1 MQWYDTL
8 RHSIQHRLD
17 AAIDAAHACL
27 TPNPVDT
34 LVDNHNAHALSTPAP
49 VDALTRCTRLLST
62 RCPACFGG
70 AVFGWS
76 FDEGADIHVAL
87 DATFS
92 QCHSM
97 HLGDSPH
104 FYEPEFLI
112 PKAQVDECGR
122 CIIAACKKPP
132 RPSCAPKVPAH
143 IVDECEKLYEAA
155 DEKKVKTSEQQKY
168 AIALLEHLF
177 TFLPPNATVVALYNI
192 GCVIDRSLELIV
204 YNPRLRESLG
214 LTDGEGIERL
224 WSRLRKLIP
233 ITRSSARSRCI
244 WLIDHQAKVIS
255 LDLHDNLGHW
265 IAQRLHHGVESREAS
280 SLEELVQVGI
290 PKEELRDEWKQQC
303 VAQTSIRAHAPAHL
317 KKELDVVLS
326 LQADLDTVNKAIE
339 TTWTVLE
346 NGEVPAE
353 SHEVVASLERSHT
366 RLVDKVE
373 ALYSSLNITDSFP
386 DFGNVSLEFVRLLL
400 MACDLKIN
408 ICKRAVGSF
417 FEWDRLD
424 QAVGGWHNPLG
435 TKIHQQTCKAI
446 AKRTPTLKTAVRKF
460 NRYCETLKELKQP
473 EWTITVPLP
482 LPTDLNALRD
492 DASLLADVWI
502 DPSQAQAPR
511 WLEDVDVHK
520 GIHTLLLEDHCLE
533 ERHRLGR
540 EADNICRWYG
550 SELAAA
556 KLALATSSNADI
568 AFLLQQH
575 VCELLLLPAK
585 WKNPLV
591 SPQRFD
597 AQTTLASEM
606 VNSALGDPQ
615 AYAWPFVIETPLPY
629 IIHQD
634 DTDPYG
640 HLEEEEPSYLEAEQH
655 LVEDVFLDDA
665 SGNEG
670 PPEDARSKASV
681 MMITMT
687 WETPIHVSINDTPHF
702 LQATAPV
709 LSQLLQSNVH
719 LDASDMS
726 RLQNRS
732 AWMNDS
738 CINTCMQ
745 LLQLVFLG
753 PGVRTDAGD
762 VTLWRNAASTRFWE
776 KDVWTIPIHYE
787 DRWML
792 ATIDIPRSRVA
803 YFDSFAWEHPWEGH
817 IQDIMQLTMC
827 LLNIA
832 ADKGHCIVH
841 AQRAWAVHPTTLRE
855 LPQVAKDLLGRKLRP
870 GRRHNLC
877 AIVIVHTLHGSLL
890 PLGVSNLPMLPRIGE
905 VLLYQPSQFVQ
916 PPFVPQAY
924 MTIPFIA
931 QSRDKAGNA
940 AGVQMYPGDVQARW
954 RAKRAKLE
962 ALRAQKQPVYDL
974 QLDQWT
980 LIHAGIGCSTRYR
993 SPRSIIAST
1002 EERSMYGRLMPV
1014 QIPVMNLG
1022 HTKSRP
1028 KNHQWS
1034 VVIGSSCSPGQG
1046 SLGSRAGRIHLLQEA
1061 AAAQKDWGQALISE
1075 GDRSP
1080 RSTTR
1085 VPRSS
1090 ADRSGNPRT
1099 DQIEPEGPP
1108 ETIVLNGT
1116 WLCRRTAWHL
1126 GCLPCGH
1133 SGHTHRQGHL
1143 ERQAGQHEADGR
1155 MPTAACQRP
1164 MTF

>member
-1 MQWYDTL
+1 MV
-8 RHSIQHRLD
+8 RASRG
-17 AAIDAAHACL
+17 
-27 TPNPVDT
+27 
-34 LVDNHNAHALSTPAP
+34 S
-49 VDALTRCTRLLST
+49 
-62 RCPACFGG
+62 
-70 AVFGWS
+70 
-76 FDEGADIHVAL
+76 
-87 DATFS
+87 
-92 QCHSM
+92 
-97 HLGDSPH
+97 
-104 FYEPEFLI
+104 
-112 PKAQVDECGR
+112 GR
-122 CIIAACKKPP
+122 G
-132 RPSCAPKVPAH
+132 S
-143 IVDECEKLYEAA
+143 
-155 DEKKVKTSEQQKY
+155 
-168 AIALLEHLF
+168 
-177 TFLPPNATVVALYNI
+177 
-192 GCVIDRSLELIV
+192 
-204 YNPRLRESLG
+204 
-214 LTDGEGIERL
+214 
-224 WSRLRKLIP
+224 
-233 ITRSSARSRCI
+233 RSRRI
-244 WLIDHQAKVIS
+244 WLIDRQAKVIS
-255 LDLHDNLGHW
+255 LDLRDDLGHW
-265 IAQRLHHGVESREAS
+265 IAQRLRHGVESREAS
-280 SLEELVQVGI
+280 SLEELARVGI

-339 TTWTVLE
+339 TTRTVLE
-346 NGEVPAE
+346 N
-353 SHEVVASLERSHT
+353 AS
-366 RLVDKVE
+366 
-373 ALYSSLNITDSFP
+373 
-386 DFGNVSLEFVRLLL
+386 DFGNISLEFVRLLL
-400 MACDLKIN
+400 MARDLKIN
-408 ICKRAVGSF
+408 IRKRAVGSF

-424 QAVGGWHNPLG
+424 QAVGGRHNPLG
-435 TKIHQQTCKAI
+435 TKIHQQTRKAI
-446 AKRTPTLKTAVRKF
+446 AKRTPALKTAIRKF
-460 NRYCETLKELKQP
+460 NRYCESLKELKQP

-482 LPTDLNALRD
+482 LPTDLDALRD

-511 WLEDVDVHK
+511 WLEDVDVRK
-520 GIHTLLLEDHCLE
+520 GIRALLLGDRCLE
-533 ERHRLGR
+533 ERRRLGR

-568 AFLLQQH
+568 TFLLQQR

-597 AQTTLASEM
+597 AQTTLASET

-615 AYAWPFVIETPLPY
+615 VYAWPFVIETPLPY

-640 HLEEEEPSYLEAEQH
+640 RLEEEEPSYLEAEQH

-665 SGNEG
+665 SGDEG
-670 PPEDARSKASV
+670 PPEDARSEASV
-681 MMITMT
+681 MTITMT
-687 WETPIHVSINDTPHF
+687 WETPIHVSIDDAPHF

-709 LSQLLQSNVH
+709 LSQSLQSNVH

-738 CINTCMQ
+738 CINACMQ

-753 PGVRTDAGD
+753 PGVRADAGD
-762 VTLWRNAASTRFWE
+762 ATLWRNAASTRFWE
-776 KDVWTIPIHYE
+776 KDVWTILIHYE
-787 DRWML
+787 DHWML

-803 YFDSFAWEHPWEGH
+803 YFDSFAREHPWEGH
-817 IQDIMQLTMC
+817 IQDVMQLTAR

-832 ADKGHCIVH
+832 VDKGHRIVH
-841 AQRAWAVHPTTLRE
+841 AQRAWAVYPTTLRE
-855 LPQVAKDLLGRKLRP
+855 LPQVAKYLLGRELRP

-877 AIVIVHTLHGSLL
+877 AIVIVHTLRGSLL

-924 MTIPFIA
+924 TTIPAF
-931 QSRDKAGNA
+931 QNA

-980 LIHAGIGCSTRYR
+980 LIRAGIGCSTRYR

-1014 QIPVMNLG
+1014 QIPVTNLG

-1034 VVIGSSCSPGQG
+1034 
-1046 SLGSRAGRIHLLQEA
+1046 
-1061 AAAQKDWGQALISE
+1061 
-1075 GDRSP
+1075 
-1080 RSTTR
+1080 
-1085 VPRSS
+1085 S
-1090 ADRSGNPRT
+1090 ADRSGHPRA

-1108 ETIVLNGT
+1108 ETIVLNGMPQDRLALGPPAAPPPKASLT
-1116 WLCRRTAWHL
+1116 RSRVIEVVIRKSRTSQPTTASKPIDVDDSEDDNAPVKPRADKRKAINVEDSEDSEDEDAYQPSEGTPTPVKPRGAKQKAL
-1126 GCLPCGH
+1126 RNGSDTEDEPEDGTKKEP
-1133 SGHTHRQGHL
+1133 SKGKGPSKGKAPARSTKRSKAS
-1143 ERQAGQHEADGR
+1143 AGGSDVEQQSTPR
-1155 MPTAACQRP
+1155 MPEKPRAQTVKRPAPRPVHAGAQTRGGAMDTTTNEQCDASTEAPAQRQRPARHLHEDESSPEHAPPKRRHRPATTEGAPTEGPHDQEHHQKAPAQHDKDAPAELHRPQEGRSKRAHAPVPSSGTAALPPSLLHQRLAVYDDEDGNSTSTAGASGMLGHWMFSP
-1164 MTF
+1164 PAPFAHAHDAPPGYAPPGYAPRPRPTLPHAPRYAPLIRPT